1 MEQKVTDQRYMDLYW
16 KLVKAGYVEKGMTTT
31 PELSVQGVPQGS
43 LLSPLLSNI
52 YLNELDCFMEEYI
65 EANSSKAHLIK
76 VNPKMA
82 NLTKKISA
90 LHKKEVDRNADTLKE
105 LRAIRQHRNTL
116 PSRIR
121 TGVRIHYVRYADD

>member
-1 MEQKVTDQRYMDLYW
+1 MDLYW
-16 KLVKAGYVEKGMTTT
+16 KLVKAGYVERGPTII
-31 PELSVQGVPQGS
+31 PEVGVPQGS

-52 YLNELDCFMEEYI
+52 YLNELDRFMEEYI
-65 EANSSKAHLIK
+65 AKHSSKSRLISK

-90 LHKKEVDRNADTLKE
+90 LHKKLEVDWNANTLKE
-105 LRAIRQHRNTL
+105 LRAIRQFRNTL